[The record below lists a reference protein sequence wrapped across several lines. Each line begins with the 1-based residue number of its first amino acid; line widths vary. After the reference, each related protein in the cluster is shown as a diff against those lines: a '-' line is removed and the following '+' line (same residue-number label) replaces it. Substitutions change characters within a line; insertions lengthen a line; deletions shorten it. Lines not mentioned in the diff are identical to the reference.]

1 MGKHLLFFIHGIG
14 IHEPSWGEELN
25 GPIETLKKVSQQYAY
40 FQQAGQ
46 DRFANVEC
54 ISVHYDEVFRDTIA
68 KWQSD
73 ASSITAF
80 DPTGVFKDGLGWL
93 ATASDKDFWWSHL
106 ADLAMYRCFP
116 LYRQAVRISVIKQLA
131 DAIERAYKADESA
144 YCSVV
149 AHSMGTAVA
158 HDCLHLL
165 GTTHWADGPY
175 ANVLA
180 PSHWR
185 FQNIFMVAN
194 TSRLLQTQDAEMKPA
209 YDSIVKPGPL
219 EDPKSYCFAYWN
231 FRHEA
236 DPVPFPRRF
245 EPIGWTNY
253 ENDVVRHFY
262 EYNVHDLS
270 HYLLHPRVHIPIL
283 NKVVAHLAVS
293 DQEKIKAVDA
303 FPQFGGDVAFIQ
315 KAKDMAAQLHTL
327 TGEMADD
334 LSSLDWIKKLLKFH
348 QIMET
353 AR

>member
-1 MGKHLLFFIHGIG
+1 MGKHILFFIHGIG
-14 IHEPSWGEELN
+14 IHESDWGEELA
-25 GPIETLKKVSQQYAY
+25 GPIETLKKVSGQYGY
-40 FQQAGQ
+40 FQQGGQ
-46 DRFANVEC
+46 DRFANVQC
-54 ISVHYDEVFRDTIA
+54 VSVHYDEIFRETIT

-73 ASSITAF
+73 ASAITAF
-80 DPTGVFKDGLGWL
+80 DTSGIFKDGLGWL
-93 ATASDKDFWWSHL
+93 ATASDKEFWWSHL

-116 LYRQAVRISVIKQLA
+116 LYRQAVRASVIKQFA
-131 DAIERAYKADESA
+131 DAIEGAYKNDESA

-165 GTTHWADGPY
+165 GTTHWAEGPY
-175 ANVLA
+175 ANVLG

-194 TSRLLQTQDAEMKPA
+194 TSRLLQTRDAEMKPA
-209 YDSIVKPGPL
+209 YESIVKPGPL
-219 EDPKSYCFAYWN
+219 EDRNSYCFAYWN

-253 ENDVVRHFY
+253 QNEVLRHYY
-262 EYNVHDLS
+262 EYNIHNLS

-283 NKVVAHLAVS
+283 NRVVAHQAVS
-293 DQEKIKAVDA
+293 DQEKIKSVDA
-303 FPQFGGDVAFIQ
+303 FPQFGGDLAFIQ
-315 KAKDMAAQLHTL
+315 KTKDMAVQLNAL
-327 TGEMADD
+327 NGEMTDD
-334 LSSLDWIKKLLKFH
+334 LSPIEWINKLLKFR